1 MTEQMQTEPRRS
13 PIERFIGGHPISV
26 IVRLAVISLVV
37 GFVMTTFGF
46 NVQGIVRGAIE
57 MFRVVLHDGFGA
69 FRDIWRYVVT
79 GALLVVPIWV
89 VVRAV
94 KAR

>member
-26 IVRLAVISLVV
+26 VLRLALVSLVV
-37 GFVMTTFGF
+37 GFVMTTFGLD
-46 NVQGIVRGAIE
+46 VQGIVRGAVE
-57 MFRVVLHDGFGA
+57 LFREALRDGFGM

-79 GALLVVPIWV
+79 GAVLVVPIWV
-89 VVRAV
+89 VLRAI